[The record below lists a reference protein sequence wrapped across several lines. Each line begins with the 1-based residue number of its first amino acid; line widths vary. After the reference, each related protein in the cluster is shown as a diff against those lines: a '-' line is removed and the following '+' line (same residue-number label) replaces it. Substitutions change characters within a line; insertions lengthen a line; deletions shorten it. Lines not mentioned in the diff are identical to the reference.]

1 MLLIDNSHP
10 SVSNLAV
17 FFLSGHRSTGHL
29 TAVRED
35 MVSLMFASLLV
46 CLQDYAITL
55 SLSLR
60 FNGHFPGEPGF
71 AGVYCSKG

>member
-10 SVSNLAV
+10 SVTDLAV
-17 FFLSGHRSTGHL
+17 FFLSGGHFTDHL
-29 TAVRED
+29 NAVKEV

-46 CLQDYAITL
+46 CWQDYAIT
-55 SLSLR
+55 LR

-71 AGVYCSKG
+71 AGVY